1 MVKGE
6 HFPKQDMVAH
16 TFNDGTQKVEA
27 GIFLSLRPAR
37 STEGGPGWS
46 SLHREILT

>member
-16 TFNDGTQKVEA
+16 TFNDGTQEVEA
-27 GIFLSLRPAR
+27 GISLSLRPAP